1 MSHEL
6 NKEQRT
12 GLEDR
17 LVMLRKLLALDT
29 VEKHETRFDNEI
41 ALVSSKA
48 DIDAVDAVVQEHL
61 GEPVKTASG
70 KLPSDFAHAE
80 LLDAMGGVRGGQT
93 LYLQDVGN
101 GLVLYVAF
109 WPWGSGAR
117 ITIKVGVY
125 ES

>member
-48 DIDAVDAVVQEHL
+48 DI
-61 GEPVKTASG
+61 
-70 KLPSDFAHAE
+70 E